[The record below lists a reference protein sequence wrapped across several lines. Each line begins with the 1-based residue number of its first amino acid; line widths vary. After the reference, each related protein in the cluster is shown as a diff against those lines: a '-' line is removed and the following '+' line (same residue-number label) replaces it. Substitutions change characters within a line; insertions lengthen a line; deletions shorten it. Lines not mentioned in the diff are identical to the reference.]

1 MSDFGSFLSKYS
13 GKKIAIVTHNKADV
27 DAISSAYAISRAIP
41 DSVICTN
48 EEMRQGAKMLAEKLG
63 IKVQSLDSLK
73 KQDYEGLVVVDTS
86 TYVLTPEAKGWRI
99 LLILD
104 HHQNSG
110 KDMDG
115 EFEIIESDSPSTAE
129 MCARL
134 LPEISKEVAFGLCV
148 GIIADAAR
156 FKAARAATFETLG
169 RLMRLCGGDYGEML
183 SYAEPEPVIEAKLA
197 MVNCIKKMDYVYAA
211 GYVIATSEASS
222 NESDAASLISEAAD
236 VAFVAKWKDREQ
248 ETRISARARPSVKVS
263 LSDVMKEA
271 GEALG
276 GAGGGHAKA
285 AGAALKAHTQ
295 EALKKCVEIF
305 ISKAQ

>member
-1 MSDFGSFLSKYS
+1 MSEFQSFLSKYS
-13 GKKIAIVTHNKADV
+13 GSKIAIVTHNKADV
-27 DAISSAYAISRAIP
+27 DAISSAYAVSTALPNSI
-41 DSVICTN
+41 ICSSG
-48 EEMRQGAKMLAEKLG
+48 EMRQGARMLCERLK
-63 IKVQSLDSLK
+63 IKVHELNDLK
-73 KQDYEGLVVVDTS
+73 KEDYEGIVVVDTS

-110 KDMDG
+110 KDMNG
-115 EFEIIESDSPSTAE
+115 ELEIIDPESPSTAE
-129 MCARL
+129 MCGNL
-134 LPEISKEVAFGLCV
+134 ISGIRKDVAFGLCI

-169 RLMRLCGGDYGEML
+169 KLMKLCNGNYGEML
-183 SYAEPEPVIEAKLA
+183 GYAEPEPTLEAKLA
-197 MVNCIKKMDYVYAA
+197 MMNCMKKTEYVYAA
-211 GYVIATSEASS
+211 GHVIATSEATG
-222 NESDAASLISEAAD
+222 NESDAASLITEAAD
-236 VAFVAKWKDREQ
+236 VAFIAKWNDREQ

-285 AGAALKAHTQ
+285 AGAALKVHTD

-305 ISKAQ
+305 ISKA